1 MVIQNRANETVS
13 GMRVD
18 YRKAGLDLSDLAP
31 DWWTQFDR
39 WLAEAVAAEVI
50 EPNAMVLATASAD
63 GEPAARN
70 VLAKQID
77 AAGVTFYTNYD
88 SAKSHHLDVNP
99 RAAATF
105 SWLALQRQVHVRGT
119 VEKVDAATTLA
130 YWRTRPRGSQ
140 LGAWASP
147 QSTVVP
153 DRGTLEHW
161 QADLESQYGVGAG
174 SDAGTGPGV
183 AAGADPGGGLADVPV
198 PPRWGG
204 WRVVP
209 RTVEFWQGRTS
220 RLHDRLRFRLADGAW
235 IVERLAP

>member
-1 MVIQNRANETVS
+1 MVTENGANESVS

-18 YRKAGLDLSDLAP
+18 YRGVGFDLADLAP

-39 WLAEAVAAEVI
+39 WLSEAIAARVTEA
-50 EPNAMVLATASAD
+50 NAMVLATASAD

-77 AAGVTFYTNYD
+77 SDGVTFYTNYH
-88 SAKSHHLDVNP
+88 SAKSQHLDVNP

-105 SWLALQRQVHVRGT
+105 SWLPMHRQVHVRGS

-140 LGAWASP
+140 IGAWASP

-153 DRGTLEHW
+153 DRQSLERQQSIHE
-161 QADLESQYGVGAG
+161 QQYGA
-174 SDAGTGPGV
+174 GPG
-183 AAGADPGGGLADVPV
+183 AELPEVPV
-198 PPRWGG
+198 PPHWGG
-204 WRVVP
+204 WRILP
-209 RTVEFWQGRTS
+209 HTVEFWQGQTS
-220 RLHDRLRFRLADGAW
+220 RLHDRLRFRLADASW
-235 IVERLAP
+235 RVERLAP